1 MHRALYTEILE
12 DAPADARERERQAI
26 ERSIELLNAA
36 RMGPASREA
45 NEALHYLDRL
55 WSLLL
60 DDLANAENRLPKELR
75 ASLISI
81 GIWILREIEDLRSQ
95 RTQSFK
101 GLIDVREIICKG
113 LEPVRNADTSLKRR
127 EALCKWRGDPG
138 RSPVLAGV
146 PEQRDVPAGKP
157 CDAGGEGGYAPQAD
171 LFCRAN
177 DAD

>member
-36 RMGPASREA
+36 KKMGPASREA

-81 GIWILREIEDLRSQ
+81 GIWILREIDDLRSQ

-101 GLIDVREIICKG
+101 GLIDISEIICKG
-113 LEPVRNADTSLKRR
+113 LG
-127 EALCKWRGDPG
+127 RG
-138 RSPVLAGV
+138 A
-146 PEQRDVPAGKP
+146 
-157 CDAGGEGGYAPQAD
+157 
-171 LFCRAN
+171 
-177 DAD
+177 